1 MGISK
6 LSIYLTVAET
16 ATSPYGWMRFS
27 QVGLAVMDKLILE
40 IPFGKVFWCSNYI
53 YVDLFSSFN
62 QQGRGNKGSTKGLGE
77 YVGQTKE
84 DLQKFQGNENGV
96 GRIGQRM
103 RPKPRWSRNKDLLLP
118 VSRGASTLL
127 RSSNGGSNW
136 G

>member
-1 MGISK
+1 
-6 LSIYLTVAET
+6 
-16 ATSPYGWMRFS
+16 
-27 QVGLAVMDKLILE
+27 MDE
-40 IPFGKVFWCSNYI
+40 IFPSWIGSDGQIDPRNSLW
-53 YVDLFSSFN
+53 
-62 QQGRGNKGSTKGLGE
+62 QGNKGSTKGLGE

-103 RPKPRWSRNKDLLLP
+103 RPKPR
-118 VSRGASTLL
+118 GASTLL